1 MQKSKST
8 PERSPAGGSR
18 LFPKHRQHQL
28 ERRGIAGN
36 TKALAAGQHQLD
48 GWNGFRHGL
57 RLHER
62 EADRRVLFPQPLA
75 PPVEGVLLQPLSQ
88 TVCADRLAAGF
99 LLCDPLTP
107 QLAPL
112 LCFGAHF
119 STVRLI
125 RPLDQWGSCDAY
137 RNSTVNSVHD
147 ACGTFPLVSSIPLV
161 TIL

>member
-48 GWNGFRHGL
+48 VCNGFRHGL

-75 PPVEGVLLQPLSQ
+75 PPVEGVLLQPLSK
-88 TVCADRLAAGF
+88 TVCADRGTTVVSPPAKKLVPHG
-99 LLCDPLTP
+99 PYRSERGG
-107 QLAPL
+107 
-112 LCFGAHF
+112 GAVATGGMF
-119 STVRLI
+119 SR
-125 RPLDQWGSCDAY
+125 RSWS
-137 RNSTVNSVHD
+137 
-147 ACGTFPLVSSIPLV
+147 
-161 TIL
+161 